1 MRYKV
6 PLSTRIKAGVIV
18 LLVMLWALLT
28 VGVMVSPVVY
38 VVFRVHSYTFNS

>member
-1 MRYKV
+1 MRYQV
-6 PLSTRIKAGVIV
+6 PLSTRIKAGGVV

-28 VGVMVSPVVY
+28 IGALVSPVVY